1 MALLKRTKKT
11 DTVVVPKTAK
21 KKTDAGQK
29 AALATGVLLRPL
41 LTEKI
46 ARMGA
51 DRAVAFVIGETATKV
66 QVAQAVQAL
75 YGVIPTR
82 VNVIRLPGKVVRSG
96 ARFGMRS
103 PRRKAVVFLKKGDH
117 IDVHEGV

>member
-1 MALLKRTKKT
+1 MALLKRTKKAET
-11 DTVVVPKTAK
+11 AMMPKPAK
-21 KKTDAGQK
+21 KKVDAGQK

-75 YGVIPTR
+75 YGVIPAR
-82 VNVIRLPGKVVRSG
+82 VNVIRLPGKVMRAG
-96 ARFGMRS
+96 TRFGMRS